1 MAQRKKASTNS
12 MNRKM
17 LNDFCGMVYAID
29 ILGGRWKLLILY
41 KLENKTLRFKD
52 LKKIIPNITERMLTL
67 QLRELEKN
75 QLVQRAVYAEV
86 PPRVEYTLTDSGKML
101 IPIWKKLELWGLAHR
116 AKVES
121 PAREA
126 QDRNGRAVESQITD
140 QEEIIV

>member
-1 MAQRKKASTNS
+1 

-75 QLVQRAVYAEV
+75 QLVQRTVYAEV

-101 IPIWKKLELWGLAHR
+101 TPIWKKLELWGLAHR
-116 AKVES
+116 DKVES
-121 PAREA
+121 SAREE
-126 QDRNGRAVESQITD
+126 QGRNGRAVESKITD
-140 QEEIIV
+140 QEEIIL

>member
-75 QLVQRAVYAEV
+75 QLVQRTAYAEV

-116 AKVES
+116 DKVE
-121 PAREA
+121 PLKAENWG
-126 QDRNGRAVESQITD
+126 RNGQDIVSKIKD
-140 QEEIIV
+140 HKEIIL

>member
-1 MAQRKKASTNS
+1 

-67 QLRELEKN
+67 QLKELEKN
-75 QLVQRAVYAEV
+75 QLVQRTVYAEV
-86 PPRVEYTLTDSGKML
+86 PPRVEYMLTDSGKML

-116 AKVES
+116 DKVE
-121 PAREA
+121 PPTMEG
-126 QDRNGRAVESQITD
+126 QDKNSRAVKSKITD
-140 QEEIIV
+140 QEEIIL

>member
-75 QLVQRAVYAEV
+75 QLVQRTAYAEV

-116 AKVES
+116 DKVE
-121 PAREA
+121 PPTREGR
-126 QDRNGRAVESQITD
+126 DRNGRAVESKITD
-140 QEEIIV
+140 QEEIIL